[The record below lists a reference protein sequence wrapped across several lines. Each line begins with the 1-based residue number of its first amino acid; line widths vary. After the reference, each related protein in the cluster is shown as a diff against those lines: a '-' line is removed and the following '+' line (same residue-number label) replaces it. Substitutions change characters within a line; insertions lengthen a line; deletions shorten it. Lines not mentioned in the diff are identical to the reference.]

1 MFVLVVCLFGWY
13 LAMYISNQV
22 REVVQLV
29 NGHINEHPTDSVS
42 ATKVLST
49 VATFAYKNDIPKE
62 VIHHQQHQ
70 HVSQMLHLT
79 AK

>member
-1 MFVLVVCLFGWY
+1 MFVSLFGW
-13 LAMYISNQV
+13 LEGIRTMSNQV

-62 VIHHQQHQ
+62 VIQHQQHQ